1 MNNAEKIHDNF
12 VKRMMTNH
20 VIAIDFFERFIPEKI
35 LKAIDLSTLKIENTT
50 FVDKRLKHK
59 ESDILFS
66 AKMNQSE
73 KTGYFYV
80 LIEHQSTPDPKMA
93 MRLWFY
99 IMQFY
104 ERYIFNKDNEFTKLP
119 LLYSKVL
126 YNGKT
131 HWNHPL
137 DVASFFEP
145 LEGMTPE
152 EHQAFV
158 SKMLLGEFDL
168 IDVSKM
174 VESDFDKERWSNLML
189 ASLHRTEKTLELK
202 RKAQILNRFFH
213 LLGVKN
219 NSELA
224 RSVLE
229 YNLYDADCE
238 LQLYFTIFKESF
250 SAPYQEV
257 IMNVAEAL
265 KQEGRQEG
273 IEQGIQQGAYNS
285 AYSIARKMVLR
296 GTSIKEAAE
305 VAELAPEQIEQLI
318 KEIQH

>member
-12 VKRMMTNH
+12 VKRMMKNQ
-20 VIAIDFFERFIPEKI
+20 VIAVDFFERFIPEKI
-35 LKAIDLSTLKIENTT
+35 LKLIDLSTLKMENTT
-50 FVDKRLKHK
+50 FIDEMLKHK

-66 AKMNQSE
+66 AKMNQSQ
-73 KTGYFYV
+73 KLGYFYV

-93 MRLWFY
+93 IRLWFY

-104 ERYIFNKDNEFTKLP
+104 KQYIFNKDDKFTQLP
-119 LLYSKVL
+119 FVYSKVL

-131 HWNHPL
+131 QWNAPL
-137 DVASFFEP
+137 DMASFFEP
-145 LEGMTPE
+145 LEGMTPA
-152 EHQAFV
+152 EHQEFIR
-158 SKMLLGEFDL
+158 KMFLGEFDL
-168 IDVSKM
+168 IDVSQM
-174 VESDFDKERWSNLML
+174 VGSDFEQERWSNLML
-189 ASLHRTEKTLELK
+189 ASLHRTEKNLELK
-202 RKAQILNRFFH
+202 QKAQILNRFFH
-213 LLGVKN
+213 RLGIKN
-219 NSELA
+219 NSDLA

-229 YNLYDADCE
+229 YNLYGVDCE

-265 KQEGRQEG
+265 KQ
-273 IEQGIQQGAYNS
+273 QGIQQGAYNV
-285 AYSIARKMVLR
+285 ARKMVLR

-305 VAELAPEQIEQLI
+305 VAELTSEQIDQLI